1 MGGCLLPGILLPSQ
15 RSLIWCAVADCPS
28 RPNIPVNV
36 LVGLEYLKAGNGWTD
51 EEMYDAFTYD
61 VQVDTPWGIANLV
74 KAISTC
80 ALYVVRPNGTS
91 GAIC

>member
-1 MGGCLLPGILLPSQ
+1 
-15 RSLIWCAVADCPS
+15 
-28 RPNIPVNV
+28 VNV

-51 EEMYDAFTYD
+51 EEMQDAFTYD
-61 VQVDTPWGIANLV
+61 VQVATPWGIANLV
-74 KAISTC
+74 KAIPTC